1 MDRFWL
7 AFTKLEYNA
16 PFIRSGN
23 IWFFFFVKLCHII
36 SRPLRACAHLVLGAL
51 LFVASSA
58 SSDELKLPN
67 LGESSTSLFSAEFEY
82 QLGRAWLRAFRS
94 QVPTIDDP
102 LLQDYLETLIYQLV
116 NHSQLEDRRIEVVI
130 VDNPTI
136 NAFAVPGGVI
146 GIHNGLLMYAQS
158 EDELAT
164 VLAHEIAHLS
174 QRHFSR
180 GVEYQQNMAPI
191 TYAAMLASL
200 VLMAT
205 VGGDAGL
212 AALSASQ
219 AAAQNSAMRYSRSN
233 ESEADRVGMQT
244 LVDAG
249 LDPHAAPAMFERM
262 LQASRYTGSNRI
274 PEFLRSHP
282 LSENRIAD
290 TRNRAREYPK
300 QIRPQNLSFQL
311 MRARVA
317 NQLADTPAEAIQT
330 FRGELDGS
338 PVSKEAALYGLV
350 LALTDAGR
358 PDEAS
363 LELDSIWSQDSDRM
377 EYIIAD
383 AEIDLARNQ
392 PEKAATKLS
401 KQLELSPGN
410 HALTMTYAK
419 ALMKNQQPHV
429 AEEVLVAQSKIK
441 PGDPALWYL
450 LAEVQGLSGN
460 IIGLHQSRAEYFILN
475 GLLDQAEKQLTYA
488 LQLTRNDY
496 VTSAKINQRLVDISD
511 LRHKLEP

>member
-1 MDRFWL
+1 MLSMAKPLGHLLLCGLLLMPFS
-7 AFTKLEYNA
+7 A
-16 PFIRSGN
+16 PAVN
-23 IWFFFFVKLCHII
+23 
-36 SRPLRACAHLVLGAL
+36 
-51 LFVASSA
+51 
-58 SSDELKLPN
+58 ELKLPN
-67 LGESSTSLFSAEFEY
+67 LGESSTSLFSAEYEH

-94 QVPTIDDP
+94 QAPTVDDP

-116 NHSQLEDRRIEVVI
+116 NHSQLADRRIEVVI

-146 GIHNGLLMYAQS
+146 GIHSGLLMYAQS

-180 GVEYQQNMAPI
+180 GVEQRKNQQPF

-205 VGGDAGL
+205 VGGDVGM

-219 AAAQNSAMRYSRSN
+219 ALTQDSALRYSRSN

-244 LVDAG
+244 MVDAG
-249 LDPHAAPAMFERM
+249 MDPHAAPAMFERM
-262 LQASRYTGSNRI
+262 LQAARYAGGSRI
-274 PEFLRSHP
+274 PEFVRTHP

-290 TRNRAREYPK
+290 TANRARQYPK
-300 QIRPQNLSFQL
+300 QMRTENLGYQL

-317 NQLADTPAEAIQT
+317 NQLADTPEEAIQQ
-330 FRGELDGS
+330 FRGELDGT
-338 PVSKEAALYGLV
+338 PVSKEAAIYGLT

-358 PDEAS
+358 PNEAS
-363 LELDSIWSQDSDRM
+363 LELDAIWSKDADRM
-377 EYIIAD
+377 EYVIAD
-383 AEIDLARNQ
+383 AEIDMAKNNPARAV
-392 PEKAATKLS
+392 KKLDA
-401 KQLELSPGN
+401 KLQLSPGN

-419 ALMKNQQPHV
+419 ALMENQQPHV
-429 AEEVLVAQSKIK
+429 AEEVLITQSKIN

-460 IIGLHQSRAEYFILN
+460 IVGLHQSRAEYFILI
-475 GLLDQAEKQLTYA
+475 GVFDQAEKQLTYA
-488 LQLTRNDY
+488 LKLVLNNY
-496 VTSAKINQRLVDISD
+496 VNAAKINQRIVDIGE
-511 LRHKLEP
+511 LRQRVEL